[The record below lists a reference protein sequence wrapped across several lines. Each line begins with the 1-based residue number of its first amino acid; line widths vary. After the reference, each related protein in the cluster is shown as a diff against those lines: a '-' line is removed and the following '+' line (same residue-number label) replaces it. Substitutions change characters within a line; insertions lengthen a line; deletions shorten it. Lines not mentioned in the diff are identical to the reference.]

1 MTANRPASWPLT
13 VVFPLT
19 AVRIETR
26 RPSAANSPRC
36 FAMYSPAESTAG
48 TAATLR
54 LVVSSPPGAAEPP
67 PPLQPAASA
76 AQTHERGQPGD
87 GPEPETTR
95 HGELPGFH
103 G

>member
-1 MTANRPASWPLT
+1 M
-13 VVFPLT
+13 VVFPLIAGT
-19 AVRIETR
+19 IVTC

-36 FAMYSPAESTAG
+36 CAMYSPAESTAG

-54 LVVSSPPGAAEPP
+54 LVFSSPPGAAELPP
-67 PPLQPAASA
+67 PRAAADGEQSA
-76 AQTHERGQPGD
+76 QSDERGQPGD

-95 HGELPGFH
+95 HRELPGFH